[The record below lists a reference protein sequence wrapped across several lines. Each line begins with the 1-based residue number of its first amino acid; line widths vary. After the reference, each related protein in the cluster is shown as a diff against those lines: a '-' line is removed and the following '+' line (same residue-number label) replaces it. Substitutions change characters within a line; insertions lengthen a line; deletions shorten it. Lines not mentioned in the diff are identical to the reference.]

1 MGHVLRIL
9 GIIAISMVMGLVA
22 LFLLLFTICGGFRR
36 AGPEEAALV
45 IGCVVVILGGV
56 AALVWLGR
64 GLTRALPARS
74 GLAVPPSAG
83 AGAAAGPYVPAETP
97 ALQASAP
104 AAARPRLRG
113 KDFQWLVL
121 LRVALAAYAFLIF
134 GSTAISYVSMMQ
146 VSAGFALPMF
156 AGATIGLAPFLL
168 VLLLLRDPPS
178 PLALDLAAG
187 MAAGSIVFRIL
198 WSVFMSLTW
207 RADAMAM
214 PAMLGR
220 LVVFSAVEAAI
231 VVLALQLRKSVEPGT
246 WGRLVAIGAGFAVWE
261 WISQTLV
268 SLLYRFA
275 Y

>member
-22 LFLLLFTICGGFRR
+22 LFLLLFTICGGFRS

-45 IGCVVVILGGV
+45 VTCVVVILGGV

-64 GLTRALPARS
+64 GLARALPPRR

-83 AGAAAGPYVPAETP
+83 AP
-97 ALQASAP
+97 AL
-104 AAARPRLRG
+104 ARPPLRG
-113 KDFQWLVL
+113 RDFQWLVL
-121 LRVALAAYAFLIF
+121 LRVALAGYAFLIF

-156 AGATIGLAPFLL
+156 AGAVIGLAPFLL
-168 VLLLLRDPPS
+168 VLILLRDPPS
-178 PLALDLAAG
+178 ALVLDLAAG
-187 MAAGSIVFRIL
+187 MAAGSIVFRVL

-220 LVVFSAVEAAI
+220 LVVFSAVEAAV
-231 VVLALQLRKSVEPGT
+231 VVLALQLRKAIEPGN
-246 WGRLVAIGAGFAVWE
+246 WGRLVAIGLGFAAWE
-261 WISQTLV
+261 WVSQTLV
-268 SLLYRFA
+268 GLLYRFA